1 MSNSL
6 ELTLIEVNLSG
17 IKIEVLNRLS
27 SSILSKNIIK
37 VKKLNQNSLNFID
50 ADYEIKDATTKDAI
64 IVATNSEGLEMDFSE
79 EDLLL
84 IQIIDTDLKTSDRIS
99 LDFKEQ
105 YQSENKATTK
115 YEMPEEPGNYK
126 LNLLSINDI
135 DLNGQIETEEF
146 TLCNPPGDDS
156 RIIVNK
162 NYLTRFAGQL
172 CLVTNELTDVLPNG
186 NYQVIFSAK
195 KQ

>member
-64 IVATNSEGLEMDFSE
+64 IVATNSEGLEIDFSE

-105 YQSENKATTK
+105 CQSENKATTK
-115 YEMPEEPGNYK
+115 YEMPKEPGNYK

-146 TLCNPPGDDS
+146 TLCNPPG
-156 RIIVNK
+156 N
-162 NYLTRFAGQL
+162 
-172 CLVTNELTDVLPNG
+172 
-186 NYQVIFSAK
+186 VINL
-195 KQ
+195 